1 MIGTLISV
9 GAGILGSVMSS
20 RTARKQQ
27 EAQQAELD
35 RQKAENAA
43 WYNRRFYE
51 DGTQRADVQ
60 RSLTRAQDNLR
71 RNSRAASG
79 QAAVTGASNATVAAT
94 KEANNQAYAD
104 MVSQAAATA
113 EARKDA
119 VEQGYLEQK
128 RNLAKQQIDAD
139 AARANA
145 KIGAINTAV
154 QAVGTAAAGLEEASS
169 NKIAANTEDGSNS
182 EKKKKNWLS
191 SIFARGNETHNSYE

>member
-27 EAQQAELD
+27 ESQQTELD

-60 RSLTRAQDNLR
+60 RSLTRAQDTLR

-128 RNLAKQQIDAD
+128 RNLSKQQIEAD
-139 AARANA
+139 ANRANA
-145 KIGAINTAV
+145 QIGAINTAV

-169 NKIAANTEDGSNS
+169 NKIAANADKE
-182 EKKKKNWLS
+182 
-191 SIFARGNETHNSYE
+191 SIWKRGKETHNSYV

>member
-27 EAQQAELD
+27 ESQQTELD

-60 RSLTRAQDNLR
+60 RSLTRAQDTLR

-128 RNLAKQQIDAD
+128 RNLSKQQIDAD

-182 EKKKKNWLS
+182 EKKKKYWPS

>member
-27 EAQQAELD
+27 ESQQTELD

-43 WYNRRFYE
+43 WYNRRFYG

-60 RSLTRAQDNLR
+60 RSLTRAQDTLR

-128 RNLAKQQIDAD
+128 RNLSKQQIEAD
-139 AARANA
+139 ANRANA
-145 KIGAINTAV
+145 QIGAINTAV

-169 NKIAANTEDGSNS
+169 NKIAANADKE
-182 EKKKKNWLS
+182 
-191 SIFARGNETHNSYE
+191 SIWKRGKETHNSYV